1 MENYKNIETFSNSY
15 NINKNIPKNLFKLLV
30 FTSTSKINRKL
41 IINYPLYRNI
51 KKDNNS
57 YILKHNKK
65 EYPFSILSDYEIQE
79 FDKKILKTEKR
90 YKQRLSRTLKL
101 ACSMDLV
108 NPRVAI
114 GHSSFNRLHTIII
127 FQDNGTDKIID
138 YDKNLIMKKDDYYEL
153 FDYKEINIIDKAD
166 LYNIYYITDTLA
178 DYSHIYEYLIF
189 TKELF
194 KELSKTDKFSFLA
207 EKYDRNGINNNN
219 YILFGNNSDSL
230 FFQEKDVTT
239 KYNKIIDELDEFT
252 KNPEIKTKHISHD
265 KQKEKYELKE
275 RNFGFFEFNLLSDM
289 IYDTE
294 TKEQLLSKNRY
305 HKCHRNSIIIARS
318 LEEKT
323 TYIVGGK
330 IKINE
335 NDYFNHSWVEI
346 DENNVVI
353 DFNHNVIM
361 NRDKY
366 YKLFEAK
373 PISKTLSTEME
384 DIIQTIYYDAELDL
398 HPLYL
403 NYFGKEIMNDLKKNE
418 KILQKKP

>member
-15 NINKNIPKNLFKLLV
+15 NINKNIPKSLFKLLV
-30 FTSTSKINRKL
+30 FASNPKINRKI

-108 NPRVAI
+108 NPRVAL
-114 GHSSFNRLHTIII
+114 GHSSIIRLHAIII

-153 FDYKEINIIDKAD
+153 FDYKEINTIDKYD
-166 LYNIYYITDTLA
+166 LYKINIIMDELD

-189 TKELF
+189 TKEIF
-194 KELSKTDKFSFLA
+194 KELSKIDNFSFLA
-207 EKYDRNGINNNN
+207 KKYDRNGINNNN
-219 YILFGNNSDSL
+219 YVLFGDNSDGL
-230 FFQEKDVTT
+230 FFQEKDVNT

-252 KNPEIKTKHISHD
+252 KNPEIITKHISYN
-265 KQKEKYELKE
+265 KQKEKYKLKE
-275 RNFGFFEFNLLSDM
+275 KNFGFFEFNLLSDM
-289 IYDTE
+289 ISDTE
-294 TKEQLLSKNRY
+294 IKEQLLSKNRY
-305 HKCHRNSIIIARS
+305 RECHRNSNLIA
-318 LEEKT
+318 LNLKEET
-323 TYIVGGK
+323 TYVVGGK

-346 DENNVVI
+346 DEKNVVI
-353 DFNHNVIM
+353 DFNHNVVM

-373 PISKTLSTEME
+373 PISKTLSTEMKN
-384 DIIQTIYYDAELDL
+384 IIQAIYYDVELDL
-398 HPLYL
+398 HPLEL
-403 NYFGKEIMNDLKKNE
+403 NCFGKEIMNDLKKNE